1 MPDLPH
7 LTWPYQLGMTVD
19 QDTDDELLASA
30 AVIAS
35 TRRGPRDDL
44 PGFGVSDPTFSQ
56 GPIDLER
63 LAGELAQAD
72 DRLHL
77 DGDEAI
83 DLAAAT
89 ARTVRLAL
97 DHTASP

>member
-1 MPDLPH
+1 VHPARAPRRPARLRRHRPH
-7 LTWPYQLGMTVD
+7 
-19 QDTDDELLASA
+19 
-30 AVIAS
+30 
-35 TRRGPRDDL
+35 
-44 PGFGVSDPTFSQ
+44 FSQ

-77 DGDEAI
+77 DGDEAL

-89 ARTVRLAL
+89 VRTVRLAL
-97 DHTASP
+97 DHAASP